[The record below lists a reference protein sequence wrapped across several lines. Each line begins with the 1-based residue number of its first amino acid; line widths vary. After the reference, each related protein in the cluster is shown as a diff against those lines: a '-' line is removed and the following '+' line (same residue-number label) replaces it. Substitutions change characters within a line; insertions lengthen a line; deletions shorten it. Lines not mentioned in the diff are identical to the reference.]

1 MSGSFQQIT
10 LDGGLQADL
19 FLLRYDEDGRLLSP
33 RAEEELKQRLPGV
46 TDVYLFSHGW
56 NNVFDQALERYRSF
70 VNGYME
76 QRRAFAIPTPQ
87 GYRPLLIGIIWPST
101 SFVFPWEAGPEI
113 AAAPDPEGREAAEVQ
128 EMLEL
133 VAKSLPGAKRP
144 ELTERIDGH
153 TAIDR
158 DDALNLAGLLLGT
171 LRAQVD
177 PDDGSRAP
185 TAEEFLNTLQA
196 SAAGGHPVPTDTD
209 RIGLVPD
216 EGNEDGAPPVG
227 GAPDV
232 AGGLS
237 FDPRILLRTATV
249 WKMKA
254 RAGDIGAHGVSPLV
268 GHILQQGGPRLHLI
282 GHSFGARV
290 LLSALATAA
299 PAHKAHSMLLLQP
312 AVNRWCFAGNVA
324 GTGRKGGYHAVPDL
338 LERPLLTTLS
348 EHDEPLRTFFHL
360 AMRGSSQL
368 GEPDIAAFGNTDLYG
383 ALGGYGP
390 AEEAGRTAEA
400 DAIFPDKGRY
410 DLQSGARIIAVDGS
424 VEFEGKP
431 AIPGHGEVSSP
442 VTWWALHCL
451 TRPD

>member
-10 LDGGLQADL
+10 LDGGAQADF

-33 RAEEELKQRLPGV
+33 KAEEELKRRLPG
-46 TDVYLFSHGW
+46 TSDVFLFSHGW
-56 NNVFDQALERYRSF
+56 NNVFAKALERYRSF
-70 VNGYME
+70 INGYME
-76 QRRAFAIPTPQ
+76 QRRTLGIPTPQ
-87 GYRPLLIGIIWPST
+87 NYRPLLIGIIWPST
-101 SFVFPWEAGPEI
+101 SFVFPWEAGPDI
-113 AAAPDPEGREAAEVQ
+113 AAAPDPEGREAAEVE

-144 ELTERIDGH
+144 EFTERIDGR
-153 TAIDR
+153 TAIGR
-158 DDALNLAGLLLGT
+158 ADALRLAGLVLGT
-171 LRAQVD
+171 LRPEID

-185 TAEEFLNTLQA
+185 TAQEFLDTWQELET
-196 SAAGGHPVPTDTD
+196 GTHTVPADD
-209 RIGLVPD
+209 GDAIGLVPD
-216 EGNEDGAPPVG
+216 EENGAPVG
-227 GAPDV
+227 GAPAV
-232 AGGLS
+232 AGDFP
-237 FDPRILLRTATV
+237 FDPRSLLRTGTV

-254 RAGDIGAHGVSPLV
+254 RAGDVGAHGVAPLV
-268 GHILQQGGPRLHLI
+268 GHILQQDGPRLHLI

-299 PAHKAHSMLLLQP
+299 PARRARSMLLLQP

-338 LERPLLTTLS
+338 LELPLLTTLS
-348 EHDEPLRTFFHL
+348 AHDEPLRKFFHL
-360 AMRGSSQL
+360 AMRGSQL

-390 AEEAGRTAEA
+390 AEEQGRTAKA

-410 DLQSGARIIAVDGS
+410 DLGSGARIIAVDGS
-424 VEFEGKP
+424 IEFDGKP
-431 AIPGHGEVSSP
+431 AIPGHGEVSRP